1 MGPGARH
8 GAHARRGA
16 NAGRGSGRRHEGGG
30 GAEMSLHAHLTAI
43 CDGCG
48 IKVERDVPLN
58 KKTANGLMSEEGG
71 VI

>member
-1 MGPGARH
+1 
-8 GAHARRGA
+8 
-16 NAGRGSGRRHEGGG
+16 
-30 GAEMSLHAHLTAI
+30 MSLHAHLTAI

-58 KKTANGLMSEEGG
+58 KKTADGLMSEEGG